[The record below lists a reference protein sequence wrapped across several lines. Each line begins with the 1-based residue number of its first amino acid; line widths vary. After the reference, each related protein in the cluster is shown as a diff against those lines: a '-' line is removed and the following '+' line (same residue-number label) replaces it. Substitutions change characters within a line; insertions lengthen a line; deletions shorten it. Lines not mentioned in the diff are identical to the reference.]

1 MIIDFIVLFNFSI
14 FIFILNIIM
23 TLIKGIKKEPSLYC
37 GIVGFSGKNNFDV
50 SKVEILGLIN
60 DMQRGGDSVGIY
72 TPSMGIKKDTENAL
86 SFFLNVK
93 NNVEPDKLLISH
105 YRKKSVGSNTVN
117 NAHPYKE
124 EGLILCHNGT
134 LTDYYKL
141 SREYD
146 ISYSDWNTDSHL
158 LTFILGKSFEDGKYP
173 EILER
178 YSGSAALLFSRENED
193 SLYMYR
199 DYNRPLF
206 YGIIEEE
213 GIYISSIKDSLAYIG
228 CKDITA
234 VPTEKIVKIQNGEI
248 VDKISK
254 PVKQITSSYNN
265 TSNYNNTS
273 FKNFNNNVNR
283 YTRLA
288 TSSDIEEDI
297 LYINGVPSYTYRFN
311 NDSKQYTG
319 ISLQAIRPEML
330 VGFYVRYTGNTVR
343 NKDYNK
349 FNFASLTKGDYYK
362 IVGVAEGV
370 EKINVID
377 DNNRIAVRDINS
389 FDYYNFIPVK
399 GMMVK
404 LVSNISTVNGEE
416 PAGNK
421 EDPVVVTEY
430 SFGDKTMSIF
440 NISLGKTFKIPFNLV
455 RTMSEDEY
463 IETEKQLK
471 KQKENN
477 AEIVEKQESQ
487 VEIIEED
494 DNDNFYGEEIIT
506 SDVLYAVL
514 SDICSYVDDIKCNYN
529 KNKDILENI
538 EKLEN
543 YILECFDINKV
554 IEKIER
560 E

>member
-14 FIFILNIIM
+14 FVFILNIIM
-23 TLIKGIKKEPSLYC
+23 TLIKGLKKEPLLYC

-50 SKVEILGLIN
+50 NKVEILGLIN
-60 DMQRGGDSVGIY
+60 DMERGGDSVGIY

-86 SFFLNVK
+86 SFFLNAK
-93 NNVEPDKLLISH
+93 NDVEPDKLLISH

-134 LTDYYKL
+134 LTDYYKF

-146 ISYSDWNTDSHL
+146 INYSDWNTDSHL
-158 LTFILGKSFEDGKYP
+158 LSFILGKSFEDGKYP
-173 EILER
+173 EILEK

-199 DYNRPLF
+199 DYSRPLF
-206 YGIIEEE
+206 YGIVEGE

-228 CKDITA
+228 CKDITT
-234 VPTEKIVKIQNGEI
+234 VPTETVVKIQDGEI
-248 VDKISK
+248 VDKIFK
-254 PVKQITSSYNN
+254 PVKQITNSHNN
-265 TSNYNNTS
+265 TSNYNSTPS
-273 FKNFNNNVNR
+273 KNFNNHFDR
-283 YTRLA
+283 FTKIA
-288 TSSDIEEDI
+288 TSSDIEEDV

-311 NDSKQYTG
+311 NNSKQYTG
-319 ISLQAIRPEML
+319 ISLQAIKPEML
-330 VGFYVRYTGNTVR
+330 VGFYIRYTGNTVR
-343 NKDYNK
+343 NKDYSK

-377 DNNRIAVRDINS
+377 DKNRIAVRDINS
-389 FDYYNFIPVK
+389 FDFYNFIPVK
-399 GMMVK
+399 GRMVK
-404 LVSNISTVNGEE
+404 LANSISTVNNEE

-440 NISLGKTFKIPFNLV
+440 NISLGKSFKIPFNLV
-455 RTMSEDEY
+455 RTMTEDEY
-463 IETEKQLK
+463 LETEKQLK
-471 KQKENN
+471 KQRENDTEN
-477 AEIVEKQESQ
+477 IEKQESQ

-514 SDICSYVDDIKCNYN
+514 SDICSHVEDIKYNY
-529 KNKDILENI
+529 KRNKDILENI
-538 EKLEN
+538 EDLEN